1 MIISK
6 SSKQQLNWWIDNVL
20 TSFKPISREPP
31 IISLETESSKAGG
44 GGACQGDKTR
54 KTCGHWSY
62 SEKQNHIN
70 YLELQAAFLT
80 LQCFCSTLHNCNIQL
95 FLENTVAVAYFS
107 NMGGK
112 SHLLHELTRKNIAWC
127 IGTYGLQ

>member
-44 GGACQGDKTR
+44 GGHVKVIRQGKHVVTGHIVRNKTTSITWNC
-54 KTCGHWSY
+54 KQPSLLY
-62 SEKQNHIN
+62 S
-70 YLELQAAFLT
+70 AFVQHYIT
-80 LQCFCSTLHNCNIQL
+80 ATFSCS
-95 FLENTVAVAYFS
+95 
-107 NMGGK
+107 
-112 SHLLHELTRKNIAWC
+112 
-127 IGTYGLQ
+127 